1 MQHRRVVVTGLG
13 VMSSVGTDKETF
25 FASLLAGKSGIRRIT
40 SFDASEFPT
49 RIAGEVADFDPTPWV
64 DKRLAQRLDRFCIF
78 GLAAAMDAA
87 KDAGLDMAREDR
99 SRIGALIGTGIGG
112 MWEIETQ
119 MRRLVEGGPRKVSP
133 FLVPKMMPNACSGQI
148 SIQYELEGPSTA
160 ISTACASATHSIG
173 EACLTVARGDAD
185 VMFTGGAEAA
195 ITPLGLAGFCSAK
208 ALSRRNDEPERAS
221 RPFDAQRDGFV
232 MGEGAGVIVV
242 ESLDHARA
250 RDAHI
255 YAEFLGYGLSSDGSH
270 ITAPHP
276 EGRGA
281 VKCMR
286 DAMAQAR
293 LNPQDLSYI
302 NAHGTST
309 ELNDAVETLA
319 IKKALGEDAARR
331 VPVSSTKSMVGH
343 LLGASGGVEIVAS
356 ILSIERGVIH
366 PTANY
371 ENPDP
376 QCDLDYVPGQPR
388 EIEVRTVMSNSFGF
402 GGHNGSVIFGNLRG

>member
-1 MQHRRVVVTGLG
+1 
-13 VMSSVGTDKETF
+13 
-25 FASLLAGKSGIRRIT
+25 
-40 SFDASEFPT
+40 
-49 RIAGEVADFDPTPWV
+49 
-64 DKRLAQRLDRFCIF
+64 
-78 GLAAAMDAA
+78 
-87 KDAGLDMAREDR
+87 
-99 SRIGALIGTGIGG
+99 